1 MPSATR
7 RARGR
12 IAISAQ
18 IDPAIAGGVET
29 NIISLLTTL
38 ARQGSELRP
47 AVLALRPHR
56 EQLRRIAPGADV
68 IAWRL
73 GEEIV
78 RRDPVEPARHGQAL
92 RARLGRHAWI
102 FDAGVQLYRAARYGH
117 RLRTRVPSAATIDRA
132 LARRGIAALH
142 FPSPH
147 FFATTLP
154 FAYEPWDLQF
164 VHFPE
169 FFSAKELE
177 WRRTVYRAGC
187 ERAAF
192 VVTATQWTKDD
203 IVRQYGI
210 DPRKVLVIRR
220 ASLAVRSV
228 DESRRAEIRARLRL
242 PESFIFFPAMTF
254 EHKNHRRLFEALAIL
269 RDETG
274 LRIPLVLS
282 GRRYEPFW
290 PTLEREIERLRLAE
304 QVHVLGAVDDE
315 TLAVLFSSARFMVFP
330 SLFEGLGLP
339 LLEAMRYGLPI
350 IAARA
355 SCIPEVVGEAAVLV
369 DPLDSREI
377 AAAIRRGWT
386 EPGWLAGHAARSA
399 EQLERFDWEEAG
411 RSFAACYRALLGADL
426 SEEDRALLAAASGDP
441 AWVQ

>member
-1 MPSATR
+1 
-7 RARGR
+7 
-12 IAISAQ
+12 
-18 IDPAIAGGVET
+18 
-29 NIISLLTTL
+29 
-38 ARQGSELRP
+38 LRP
-47 AVLALRPHR
+47 AVLALQPYC
-56 EQLRRIAPGADV
+56 QQFQSIAPGADV
-68 IAWRL
+68 IVWRL
-73 GEEIV
+73 GQDIAH
-78 RRDPVEPARHGQAL
+78 RDPVEPARRGQAVQ
-92 RARLGRHAWI
+92 ARLGRHAWL
-102 FDAGVQLYRAARYGH
+102 FDAGVQLYRAVRYGH
-117 RLRTRVPSAATIDRA
+117 PVRSRIPSAAKIDRA
-132 LARRGIAALH
+132 LARQGIAALH

-164 VHFPE
+164 LHFPE

-220 ASLAVRSV
+220 ASLTVRSV
-228 DESRRAEIRARLRL
+228 SEFRRAEIRAGLRL
-242 PESFIFFPAMTF
+242 PESFIFYPAMTF
-254 EHKNHRRLFEALAIL
+254 EHKNHHRLFEALAIL
-269 RDETG
+269 RDEMG

-282 GRRYEPFW
+282 GRRYKPFW
-290 PTLEREIERLRLAE
+290 PTIEREIERLRLAE

-315 TLAVLFSSARFMVFP
+315 TLAVLFSTARFMVFP

-339 LLEAMRYGLPI
+339 LLEAMRYRLPI

-369 DPLDSREI
+369 DPFDSREI
-377 AAAIRRGWT
+377 AAAIHRGWT
-386 EPGWLAGHAARSA
+386 EPVWLEAHAARAA
-399 EQLERFDWEEAG
+399 EQLERFDWEDAG